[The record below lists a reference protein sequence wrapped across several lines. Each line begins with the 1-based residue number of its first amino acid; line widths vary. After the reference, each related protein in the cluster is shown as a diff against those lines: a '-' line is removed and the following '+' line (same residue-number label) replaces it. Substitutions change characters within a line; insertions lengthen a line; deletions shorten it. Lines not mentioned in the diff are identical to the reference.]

1 MKLKAQEAIFR
12 FIEPDILLAS
22 FARGTR
28 LDLDMARLIVAQRLH
43 LTNNKKHYLVAD
55 ASNVQS
61 ITAEAKCFLQKPENG
76 LKNISGAALIAS
88 NPLSALIANIFV
100 KTPADF
106 ITQFFSNEREALNW
120 IRIQKNRAQF

>member
-1 MKLKAQEAIFR
+1 MKLATQEAVFR
-12 FIEPDILLAS
+12 FVESDIVMAS

-28 LDLDMARLIVAQRLH
+28 LDLEMARQIVAQRLH

-55 ASNVQS
+55 ASNVRS
-61 ITAEAKCFLQKPENG
+61 ITADAKNFLQKPETG

-88 NPLSALIANIFV
+88 NPLSALIANIFI

-106 ITQFFSNEREALNW
+106 ITRFFFNERDALNW
-120 IRIQKNRAQF
+120 IRIQKNRAKS